1 MERQEPAVSWEF
13 AISTRLQPRSSAE
26 TTRKRQSSPKG
37 CLNLSCASDNDGG
50 DAQRC
55 KRSRQSGG
63 QRDRDPGRSDGETES
78 RGSQGRRQDPRSR
91 ETDTGREAETQEG
104 GATGGETSQRGGP
117 EVGTGGP
124 TAGQTDPPLPS
135 RGLPISWANHPLR
148 QQQQSRLIPS
158 GPAALPLALPPP
170 SLLQSSPLFKMS
182 FCSCSPDSCSILE
195 PALGQGGWILEGRM
209 SSWRQGGMGMG
220 GKERGSLDTP
230 SPVPF
235 KGS

>member
-1 MERQEPAVSWEF
+1 M
-13 AISTRLQPRSSAE
+13 
-26 TTRKRQSSPKG
+26 
-37 CLNLSCASDNDGG
+37 
-50 DAQRC
+50 
-55 KRSRQSGG
+55 
-63 QRDRDPGRSDGETES
+63 
-78 RGSQGRRQDPRSR
+78 
-91 ETDTGREAETQEG
+91 
-104 GATGGETSQRGGP
+104 
-117 EVGTGGP
+117 GTGGP

-220 GKERGSLDTP
+220 GEGEGVTGYPESSTLQGLMMVWLNLSPESAQHPPQVLAPPGSRAFSGLRMLVSPPPPVRVLD
-230 SPVPF
+230 VR
-235 KGS
+235 